1 MIEASLVELVVRVVV
16 IIATFWL
23 VGELL
28 VRIIITP
35 SAKRA
40 GVPQGQIR
48 IFKDGLRFILIVLAI
63 VAVVRVTGLAS
74 EFTTLT
80 ISGIVA
86 IALSLALQTSLSNV
100 ISGVVLLLDNTLR
113 VNDSIEY
120 SGIKGQVVK
129 IGLRSS
135 WIKTSEG
142 DIVII
147 SNSQIAN
154 GPLINYTAGERL
166 MKKLSD

>member
-1 MIEASLVELVVRVVV
+1 MIEASLLELVVKVVV
-16 IIATFWL
+16 IIAAFWL

-28 VRIIITP
+28 VRVVITP

-40 GVPQGQIR
+40 GVSQGQLR
-48 IFKDGLRFILIVLAI
+48 IFTEGLRFVLLVLAI

-80 ISGIVA
+80 ISGIAA
-86 IALSLALQTSLSNV
+86 IVLSLALQTSLSNV
-100 ISGVVLLLDNTLR
+100 ISGVLLLLDNTLR
-113 VNDSIEY
+113 IDDLIEY

-135 WIKTSEG
+135 WVKTSEG
-142 DIVII
+142 NIVII

-166 MKKLSD
+166 MKKLQT

>member
-1 MIEASLVELVVRVVV
+1 MLLFVLVVKVVV
-16 IIATFWL
+16 IVAAFWL
-23 VGELL
+23 VGEFL
-28 VRIIITP
+28 VRVVITP

-40 GVPQGQIR
+40 GVPQGQLR

-63 VAVVRVTGLAS
+63 VAVVRTTGLAS

-80 ISGIVA
+80 ISGIAA
-86 IALSLALQTSLSNV
+86 IVLSLALQTSLSNV
-100 ISGVVLLLDNTLR
+100 ISGVSLLLDNTLR
-113 VNDSIEY
+113 IDDLIEY

-129 IGLRSS
+129 IGLRNS
-135 WIKTSEG
+135 WVKTGEG
-142 DIVII
+142 NIVII

-166 MKKLSD
+166 MKKLED